1 MALGRAFSV
10 AVCGVDG
17 QIVEIE
23 ADIASGPPGVH
34 MVGLPDGAPL
44 AVMYKRVRTSAH
56 IFTHPRT
63 SSHLLTPVRKCSHI
77 CTHACT

>member
-23 ADIASGPPGVH
+23 ADIASGLPGVH
-34 MVGLPDGAPL
+34 MVGLPDAAL
-44 AVMYKRVRTSAH
+44 HESRRHCFRA
-56 IFTHPRT
+56 
-63 SSHLLTPVRKCSHI
+63 
-77 CTHACT
+77 